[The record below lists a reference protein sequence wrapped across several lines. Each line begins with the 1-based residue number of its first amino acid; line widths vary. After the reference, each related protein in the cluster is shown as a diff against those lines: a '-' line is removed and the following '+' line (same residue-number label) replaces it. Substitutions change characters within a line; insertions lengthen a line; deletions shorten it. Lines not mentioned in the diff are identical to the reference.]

1 MRKYILLITLFFL
14 CKSLLI
20 AQMPELTINGKTN
33 EGVYLQALKIDVT
46 VCGSIATTSW
56 QMTFKNTTNR
66 ILEGNL
72 NFPLKE
78 GLSVSKYALDING
91 KMREAVPVDRAKG
104 TATFEAIERR
114 RVDPGLLE
122 KLDGNVFRTRIY
134 PIPANGSRTV
144 IIGYNE
150 ELPIETNNFLKYKL
164 PLNLKDTV
172 NDFSLNISVI
182 QSNTQ
187 PVFNLSTNE
196 NISFDKQQNN
206 YNAIFTKHNYVPNF
220 TLSFDIPKAADAAEV
235 MLQPFENK
243 YCFLINTTIQKREVE
258 KLLPKTIAVIWDES
272 LSGASRNNKKE
283 LAILD
288 AYFKKVNNATIL
300 FQRFS
305 NKASIIKKFFLQN
318 GQWSSLKKDID
329 SIVYDGGTNFG
340 NLNLKNI
347 VADEFILVSD
357 GHQTIGNGTMQ
368 FKNTPVYCINSS
380 ITADYSFLHYL
391 TLKTGGQLIDLV
403 KDDSIT
409 ALKKLTTESYRFL
422 GIKDRNGIEE
432 NYPSLSVAVTQN
444 FSVAGI
450 IEEDVEEIVLQF
462 GYGNK
467 VTYEKSIK
475 INAEDNLCKDFDI
488 TKIYAQKKIAELDIN
503 YEKNKISIES
513 TGKQFGIVTRNT
525 SLIVLETL
533 NDYVQY
539 EIQPPAEFKEEYQ
552 RILKQIQGNLISK
565 KSEDFKKSL
574 EMINELKEW
583 YRKVKKVKPIEVVS
597 APPIIERPQ
606 PVRQEVSLP
615 SNRTGSGASRVFTD
629 SGASRVFT
637 GKVLDKEGKE
647 IYFASIKIK
656 GTTFGTSADDNGV
669 FSIKVKNNDVIEVS
683 SVGFISSEIAIGQN
697 SSVSIFL
704 ERSSNQVNEVVV
716 TGAMNR
722 RVNARSVGSAITTIS
737 TDELTPVPQ
746 VNVQNGLAGK
756 VAGINIQSVNSGVFD
771 DTRITLRGIR
781 SLTGNNQ
788 PMLVVDGLPTSLNLI
803 NAINPSDLLDVSVL
817 KSNAAT
823 VLYGQDG
830 ENGAIIITTKSK
842 LDSLALTKLMDS
854 KKINDSLALVF
865 NDINTNYLKII
876 KQTSK
881 ENRYSKYLEIRNY
894 FMTTPT
900 YFFDVAGYF
909 LKTGEKEIGL
919 KILSNLAE
927 MENANYE
934 LYKMLGYKLKEAGDY
949 DAEVSAFKKVLEL
962 RPLEPQSYRDYALAL
977 EDIGQYQQALDVLYE
992 GMTKSYSDEMNE
1004 IYEGIEEIFLV
1015 EINRLMQLH
1024 KKQVNTKSIKKEL
1037 ITDLSSDVR
1046 IVLNWNKNN
1055 TDIDLWVTD
1064 PNGEKCFYQNGSTAI
1079 GGRMSNDFTEGFGPE
1094 QFILKKGVKGKYKI
1108 QMDYYSDAQV
1118 TIAGPTTIMAE
1129 IYLHYGTPREERKI
1143 ITLQMKKDT
1152 EDEVY
1157 IGEIV
1162 L

>member
-1 MRKYILLITLFFL
+1 MRKIILITLFATLSFIY
-14 CKSLLI
+14 SV
-20 AQMPELTINGKTN
+20 AQAPELTINGKTN
-33 EGVYLQALKIDVT
+33 EGVYLESLKIDVS
-46 VCGSIATTSW
+46 VCGSIATTNW

-78 GLSVSKYALDING
+78 GLSVSRYALDING

-150 ELPIETNNFLKYKL
+150 ELPMQASNTLQYKL

-172 NDFSLNISVI
+172 NDFSINVSVI
-182 QSNTQ
+182 QSLTQ
-187 PVFNLSTNE
+187 PVFNLSTSE

-206 YNAIFTKHNYVPNF
+206 YKAIFTKKNYVPNF
-220 TLSFDIPKAADAAEV
+220 SLSFDIPKAADVAEV
-235 MLQPFENK
+235 MLQPFESR
-243 YCFLINTTIQKREVE
+243 YCFLINTTIQKSEVE
-258 KLLPKTIAVIWDES
+258 KIMPKTIALIWDES
-272 LSGASRNNKKE
+272 LSGTGRNNKKE

-300 FQRFS
+300 FQRFN
-305 NKASIIKKFFLQN
+305 NKASAIMKYFLQN
-318 GQWSSLKKDID
+318 GQWSNLKKDIE

-340 NLNLKNI
+340 NLNFKNI

-368 FKNTPVYCINSS
+368 YKNTPIYCINSS
-380 ITADYSFLHYL
+380 TTADYSFLHYL

-403 KDDSIT
+403 KDDSIS
-409 ALKKLTTESYRFL
+409 AIKKLTTEPYRFL
-422 GIKDRNGIEE
+422 GIKNKNGIEE
-432 NYPSLSVAVTQN
+432 NYPSLSVPVVQN

-450 IEEDVEEIVLQF
+450 MEEDIEEITLQF

-467 VTYEKSIK
+467 VTYEKSIR

-488 TKIYAQKKIAELDIN
+488 TKMYAQKKIAELDIN
-503 YEKNKISIES
+503 YEKNKTVIES

-533 NDYVQY
+533 NDYLQY

-552 RILKQIQGNLISK
+552 RIIKQRQGNLITK
-565 KSEDFKKSL
+565 KTEDFEKSL
-574 EMINELKEW
+574 DMVNQLKEW
-583 YRKVKKVKPIEVVS
+583 YGKLKKEKPIEVVA

-606 PVRQEVSLP
+606 PVRQQNRTTE
-615 SNRTGSGASRVFTD
+615 NRTGTGLDRV
-629 SGASRVFT
+629 VT
-637 GKVLDKEGKE
+637 GRVLDKQGRE
-647 IYFASIKIK
+647 ISFASIKIK
-656 GTTFGTSADDNGV
+656 GTNSGTSADANGV
-669 FSIKVKNNDVIEVS
+669 FSMRVKNNDVIEVNS
-683 SVGFISSEIAIGQN
+683 TGFVASAITIGQSTTLN
-697 SSVSIFL
+697 ISL
-704 ERSSNQVNEVVV
+704 ERSSSHLEEVVV
-716 TGAMNR
+716 VGALNR
-722 RVNARSVGSAITTIS
+722 RVNARSVGYATTTIS
-737 TDELTPVPQ
+737 ANEITSIPQ
-746 VNVQNGLAGK
+746 ANPQNGLMGK
-756 VAGINIQSVNSGVFD
+756 VAGLNVQPFNSGVSD

-781 SLTGNNQ
+781 SLTANNQ
-788 PMLVVDGLPTSLNLI
+788 PLLVIDGVPASLEVI
-803 NAINPSDLLDVSVL
+803 NSISSGDVEDYSIL
-817 KSNAAT
+817 KSNDAT
-823 VLYGQDG
+823 ILYGQDAA
-830 ENGAIIITTKSK
+830 NGAIIITTKNK
-842 LDSLALTKLMDS
+842 LDSLALRKISDA
-854 KKINDSLALVF
+854 KKVNDSMFAVF
-865 NDINTNYLKII
+865 NDVNTNYLKII

-977 EDIGQYQQALDVLYE
+977 EDVGQYQQALDVLYE
-992 GMTKSYSDEMNE
+992 GMTKSYSPEMNRM
-1004 IYEGIEEIFLV
+1004 YNGIEEIFLI
-1015 EINRLMQLH
+1015 EINRLIHLQ
-1024 KKQVNTKSIKKEL
+1024 KKQINTKSIKKEL
-1037 ITDLSSDVR
+1037 ITDLSCDVR

-1064 PNGEKCFYQNGSTAI
+1064 PNGEKCFYQNNSTAI
-1079 GGRMSNDFTEGFGPE
+1079 GGRISDDFTEGFGPE

-1129 IYLHYGTPREERKI
+1129 IYLYYGTPKEERKI
-1143 ITLQMKKDT
+1143 IAMQMKKDT